1 MIGIVLYH
9 SEEVFFTSRYLALK
23 DHGRQFNSFFKV
35 SGAIKHLKSYLKC
48 SEHTAV
54 NFNLVVSCSA
64 VKSVCIV
71 GG

>member
-9 SEEVFFTSRYLALK
+9 GEEVFFTSRYLALK

-48 SEHTAV
+48 S
-54 NFNLVVSCSA
+54 
-64 VKSVCIV
+64 
-71 GG
+71 